1 MHAKPDLRVFLKWMI
16 AGSGSVIADVIRL
29 NKMRFPTRTLFTATA
44 CAAIVLKLCVEI
56 TRARNLEALD
66 VGVFWGGFL
75 LDITFI
81 AVVNVCMIMFF
92 ASLPRSS
99 RSTVYNRY
107 WLLLAA
113 IAIVTPFIIGLNV
126 VIGIWGATDNRKFF
140 RVADSFNEVFTY
152 GVQHADWMTIC
163 GSLVIPFALGIAT
176 IWCCRRLSLI
186 VSDAP
191 KAAV

>member
-1 MHAKPDLRVFLKWMI
+1 MNP
-16 AGSGSVIADVIRL
+16 DVIRL

-56 TRARNLEALD
+56 TRSRNLEALD
-66 VGVFWGGFL
+66 DGVFWGGFL

-191 KAAV
+191 KVAAG